1 MCGMAPEGLTMHR
14 ALTIQELVCLIAGE
28 VDGKHALRALA
39 LTCRAFHEP
48 ALDGLWFFPNDGL
61 VNLVKVLPTDL
72 WEVAGISETGQET
85 LTVREPTR
93 PTTQLDWER
102 FDFYAHRIR
111 GLDVVTK
118 TNNLKTSLAQALS
131 ANLFHWLVSARP
143 SHRLLPNLTSLEWKA
158 EGDSGYDDSAYML
171 VGPHLVKLTLDLHDP
186 WEMSDE
192 HSSAVL
198 LRYAQ
203 RCPDI
208 RDMCFVAPRHGDPIQ
223 GGVFALFKMLTTLKL
238 RSALTHDVLVDL
250 STLPNLADLEV
261 NLTFTSG
268 IEDEIIV
275 PGRVAVSFSSPNLTF
290 RTLVSLDLHMPVDV
304 AYMVISP
311 YRFPQL
317 EDIYLKAHRATS
329 TATLSDTFE
338 LIRERC
344 DHIGLKAIR
353 IDGGEYARQHDI
365 GAQAITAASLTP
377 LYAFRHLRVLDI
389 FIEACIVLD
398 DNALKEMAM
407 SWPQLEELSLKSMK
421 QYPWTTPTATT
432 LIGLAHLARYCPSL
446 RCLAI
451 DVDTNPA
458 TVPDSVKL
466 GDGFCNRV
474 LKRIEVPQYPALGD
488 CAKIGAFLHVIFPN
502 LRWIACSDESQDGS
516 WGIVQEVF
524 HGIWGADDFIFDVPR
539 NPRPTVSFYASIMSR
554 SQIPDTVYNQV
565 EVRLRDF
572 HPCLDPVVLVKA
584 ERFAQRVDT
593 PHVTVSRGPANVFNE
608 LSDNNQ
614 LNLAFHL

>member
-1 MCGMAPEGLTMHR
+1 MAPEGLTMHR

-223 GGVFALFKMLTTLKL
+223 GGVFAPFKMLTTLTL
-238 RSALTHDVLVDL
+238 RSPLTHDVLVDL
-250 STLPNLADLEV
+250 STLPKLADLEV
-261 NLTFTSG
+261 DLTLTSD

-290 RTLVSLDLHMPVDV
+290 RRLVSLDLNMPVDV
-304 AYMVISP
+304 ANTVISP

-317 EDIYLKAHRATS
+317 EDISLKAHRATN
-329 TATLSDTFE
+329 AVTLEETFE
-338 LIRERC
+338 LIREHC
-344 DHIGLKAIR
+344 NHNGLEAIR
-353 IDGGEYARQHDI
+353 IDGGEYAQDYEI
-365 GAQAITAASLTP
+365 GVHGQAITAASLTS
-377 LYAFRHLRVLDI
+377 LCVFRHLRVLDI
-389 FIEACIVLD
+389 CIEAHIVLN
-398 DNALKEMAM
+398 DNAVKEMAM
-407 SWPQLEELSLKSMK
+407 SWPQLEVLSLVSMAK
-421 QYPWTTPTATT
+421 YPWATPSPPGTT
-432 LIGLAHLARYCPSL
+432 LVGLAHLARYCPSL
-446 RCLAI
+446 RRLTM
-451 DVDTNPA
+451 DVDTHRLD
-458 TVPDSVKL
+458 TVPDPVKL
-466 GDGFCNRV
+466 GDGFRNRV
-474 LKRIEVPQYPALGD
+474 LERIEIPEYPALGS
-488 CAKIGAFLHVIFPN
+488 CAKIGAFLHAIFPK
-502 LRWIACSDESQDGS
+502 LQWIIGLSDREHKS
-516 WGIVQEVF
+516 WAIVQEVIG
-524 HGIWGADDFIFDVPR
+524 GIRLASEWEKGAG
-539 NPRPTVSFYASIMSR
+539 
-554 SQIPDTVYNQV
+554 SQV
-565 EVRLRDF
+565 
-572 HPCLDPVVLVKA
+572 A
-584 ERFAQRVDT
+584 
-593 PHVTVSRGPANVFNE
+593 
-608 LSDNNQ
+608 
-614 LNLAFHL
+614 